1 MKIIQDDVQRL
12 DRLITDISAASRLDA
27 ELSREKRVAIDVTKM
42 LEVLAQNYRVNHK
55 APKTPPVLIRPIDGL
70 AIVNGDEG
78 RLLRV
83 FENLL
88 NNSFSLALEKTK
100 ILIRVTVQE
109 ETVEVSVED
118 NGPGIPDGSADKIFE
133 RFYSERPDPE
143 SFGKHSGLG
152 LSISRQI
159 VASHGGEIKAKNLIG
174 PKGEASGAAFIVSLP
189 KA

>member
-1 MKIIQDDVQRL
+1 MRNYQEKQETAPILIGPL
-12 DRLITDISAASRLDA
+12 DG
-27 ELSREKRVAIDVTKM
+27 V
-42 LEVLAQNYRVNHK
+42 
-55 APKTPPVLIRPIDGL
+55 

-88 NNSFSLALEKTK
+88 NNSFSLALEKVR
-100 ILIRVTVQE
+100 IVIRVTVGE
-109 ETVEVSVED
+109 EIVEVSVED
-118 NGPGIPDGSADKIFE
+118 NGPGIPAGSADKIFE
-133 RFYSERPDPE
+133 RFYSERPDAE

-174 PKGEASGAAFIVSLP
+174 PKGEVSGAAFIVSLP